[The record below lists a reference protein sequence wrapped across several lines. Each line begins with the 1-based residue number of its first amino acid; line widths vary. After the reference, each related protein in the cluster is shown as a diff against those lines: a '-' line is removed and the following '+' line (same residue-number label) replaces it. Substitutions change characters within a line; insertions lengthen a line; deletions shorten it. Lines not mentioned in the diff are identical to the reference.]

1 MASSTTALGAP
12 DEEPDQAYPMIL
24 TTGRMLEHWH
34 TGAMTRR
41 ASVLDALEP
50 EAVAFL
56 SEGDIARLGIDAG
69 DLIRVET
76 RRGAIELRTR
86 ADSSLPDGM
95 VFIPFCFAEAAANV
109 LTNPALDP
117 YGKIPEF
124 KFCAARV
131 EKAAAGSG

>member
-1 MASSTTALGAP
+1 VPP
-12 DEEPDQAYPMIL
+12 DELPDETYPMVL
-24 TTGRMLEHWH
+24 STGRMLEHWH

-41 ASVLDALEP
+41 ASTLDLLEP

-56 SEGDIARLGIDAG
+56 NRRDIRRMGIRPGDSV
-69 DLIRVET
+69 RVAT
-76 RRGAIELRTR
+76 RRGQIVLKARQDDDVPE
-86 ADSSLPDGM
+86 GM

-109 LTNPALDP
+109 LTNPQLDP

-131 EKAAAGSG
+131 EPVTTAVAAQ